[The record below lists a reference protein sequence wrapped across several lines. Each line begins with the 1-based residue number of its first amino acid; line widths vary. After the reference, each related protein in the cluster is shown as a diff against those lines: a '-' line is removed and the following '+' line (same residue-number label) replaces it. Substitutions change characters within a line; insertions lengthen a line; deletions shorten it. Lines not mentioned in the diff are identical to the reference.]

1 MNPAAKG
8 TVLEKIA
15 LSTRKRLDARKSNM
29 PLSQLSEVRKP
40 HAFAKAFTTP
50 GVHVIAEIKRKSPS
64 AGALALD
71 ADPLEVATEYLANGA
86 TALSV
91 LTEQEYFHGELEFL
105 TRIRECF
112 PDSLLLMKDFVIDE
126 YQLFEGRLHGADAAL
141 LIASLLDEEELPRL
155 YAFARSLGLTPLV
168 EVHDEAEM
176 ERALALGAELIGV
189 NSRNLRTMEVSL
201 DVARTLSKIA
211 PEGRTLI
218 AESGIQSGA
227 QIRELSKLGYR
238 GFLVGTSL
246 MKGGSPG
253 EALKRLIGETK

>member
-29 PLSQLSEVRKP
+29 PLSQLSEVRRP
-40 HAFAKAFTTP
+40 HAFLKAFAAP

-64 AGALALD
+64 EGDLALH
-71 ADPLEVATEYLANGA
+71 ADPVAVAGEYLKNGA

-91 LTEQEYFHGELEFL
+91 LTEVEYFNGSLDFL
-105 TRIRECF
+105 TQIRDRF
-112 PDSLLLMKDFVIDE
+112 PDSLLLMKDFILDE

-141 LIASLLDEEELPRL
+141 LIAALLDEEELPRL
-155 YAFARSLGLTPLV
+155 YAFARTLGLMPLV

-176 ERALALGAELIGV
+176 KRAISLGAELIGV
-189 NSRNLRTMEVSL
+189 NNRNLRTMEISL
-201 DVARTLSKIA
+201 EVARALA
-211 PEGRTLI
+211 PLGRGKTLI
-218 AESGIQSGA
+218 AESGIRTGA
-227 QIRELSKLGYR
+227 DVKGLAALGYQ

-253 EALKRLIGETK
+253 EALKQLIGESK